1 MKFISEITI
10 DKIIDELEEKGITE
24 PLIQSFKDS
33 QPLIYAYLF
42 SDSFDLSTQNEK
54 EYLFYLVIVAW
65 KSIMEVVPD
74 LEIVDE
80 EEIGVSEEK
89 NWELINN
96 VKATKFRDRI
106 TVLFEHSDQEDLL
119 AFAEDMLTDLDNEGS
134 ENEIITKEGREL
146 LFVAYKSI
154 IDAIDMAN

>member
-119 AFAEDMLTDLDNEGS
+119 AFAEDMLTELDNEGS
-134 ENEIITKEGREL
+134 DNEIITKEGREL

-154 IDAIDMAN
+154 IDAIEMAN

>member
-89 NWELINN
+89 NWEL
-96 VKATKFRDRI
+96 
-106 TVLFEHSDQEDLL
+106 
-119 AFAEDMLTDLDNEGS
+119 
-134 ENEIITKEGREL
+134 KEGE
-146 LFVAYKSI
+146 I
-154 IDAIDMAN
+154 

>member
-1 MKFISEITI
+1 MKVISETTI

-24 PLIQSFKDS
+24 PLIQSFKTS

-119 AFAEDMLTDLDNEGS
+119 AFAEDMLTELDNEDS
-134 ENEIITKEGREL
+134 DNEIITKEGREL

-154 IDAIDMAN
+154 IDAIEMAN

>member
-119 AFAEDMLTDLDNEGS
+119 AFAEDMLTELDNEDS
-134 ENEIITKEGREL
+134 DNEIITKEGREL

-154 IDAIDMAN
+154 IDAIEMAN

>member
-65 KSIMEVVPD
+65 KSIMKVVPD

-119 AFAEDMLTDLDNEGS
+119 AFAEDMLTELDNEGS
-134 ENEIITKEGREL
+134 DNEIITKEGREL

-154 IDAIDMAN
+154 IDAIEMAN